1 MSKTRILTKKKKTQ
15 KIPHTRSNDIKREAD
30 NVYLLGLDVLQK
42 RVGNRAVYQMFAQ
55 FYAGN
60 TKGKNIQKKKEKK
73 LDEMGGEVLF
83 KARKSGNYQ
92 IEASQKSR
100 SSKRK
105 IHPQGEKDIKRSIS
119 TAC

>member
-60 TKGKNIQKKKEKK
+60 TKGKNIQKKE
-73 LDEMGGEVLF
+73 
-83 KARKSGNYQ
+83 
-92 IEASQKSR
+92 
-100 SSKRK
+100 
-105 IHPQGEKDIKRSIS
+105 GEKIRRNGGGSPFQSEKVRKLPN
-119 TAC
+119 